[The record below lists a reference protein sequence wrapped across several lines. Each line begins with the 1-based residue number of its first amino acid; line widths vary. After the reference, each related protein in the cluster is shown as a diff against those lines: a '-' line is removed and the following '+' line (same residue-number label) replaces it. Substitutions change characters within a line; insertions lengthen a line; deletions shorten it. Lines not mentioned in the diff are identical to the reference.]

1 MMLQGITNLFG
12 NGLWIVASPLNQ
24 QHIEYFVCQ
33 ETPNRPF
40 RPIIRTGNRASVFAH
55 LIRQRDPQQNKI
67 TVAVMVGKIQTMF
80 IRGLLFHIFLRAHTG
95 DKGGKTAQ
103 KKINQFG

>member
-12 NGLWIVASPLNQ
+12 NGLRVIAAPFNQ
-24 QHIEYFVCQ
+24 QHIEHVVRQ

-40 RPIIRTGNRASVFAH
+40 RPIIRTGNRAGVFAH

-80 IRGLLFHIFLRAHTG
+80 IRGLLFHIFLRTNTG
-95 DKGGKTAQ
+95 DKGGETT
-103 KKINQFG
+103 